1 MTRDEGVARIKE
13 QLAFRQTL
21 DSTIVTNMQFVQTVL
36 ESAPTKPW
44 FLVTDYAPLVT
55 VANQEYVALPD
66 DFLQE
71 VEESHLWYRA
81 ADYPTTKD
89 TKLIK
94 DDYDDLK
101 ELYKD
106 YDPGTPEAYAIMGDR
121 FYFFPLPDDVYS
133 IIGRYFGKATVLTSN
148 VENGWLKWAPMLFL
162 GTTLKVIATGPLRDQ
177 VAAGVANEW
186 ITLGGELLRKQ
197 NEARLSASREDQ
209 IGGKHW

>member
-21 DSTIVTNMQFVQTVL
+21 DSTIVTNMQLAQTGL

-55 VANQEYVALPD
+55 VADQEYVALPD

-81 ADYPTTKD
+81 SDYPTTKD
-89 TKLIK
+89 LKLVK

-106 YDPGTPEAYAIMGDR
+106 SESGTPEAYAIMGYR
-121 FYFFPLPDDVYS
+121 YYFFPLPDDVYS
-133 IIGRYFGKATVLTSN
+133 IIGRYYARATSLTTN
-148 VENGWLKWAPMLFL
+148 VENGWLKEAPFLIL
-162 GTTLKVIATGPLRDQ
+162 GTTLKLIATGPLRDQ

-186 ITLGGELLRKQ
+186 IAMGQSLLRGQ
-197 NEARLSASREDQ
+197 NEMRLSASREDQ

>member
-21 DSTIVTNMQFVQTVL
+21 DSTIVTNMQFVQTGL

-81 ADYPTTKD
+81 SDWPTTKD
-89 TKLIK
+89 TKLVK

-101 ELYKD
+101 ELHKD
-106 YDPGTPEAYAIMGDR
+106 IEPGTPEAYAIMGYR
-121 FYFFPLPDDVYS
+121 YYFFPLPDDVYS
-133 IIGRYFGKATVLTSN
+133 IIGRYYGKATALTTN
-148 VENGWLKWAPMLFL
+148 VENGWLKEAPYLIL
-162 GTTLKVIATGPLRDQ
+162 GATLKMIAIGPLRDQ
-177 VAAGVANEW
+177 VAEKVANEW
-186 ITLGGELLRKQ
+186 IAMGQSLLRTQ
-197 NEARLSASREDQ
+197 NEMRLSASREDQ
-209 IGGKHW
+209 MGGRHY